1 MKERSFRPSPTVA
14 SKLAS
19 HENISRRQFMQVGAG
34 IATLALGVLELRGAE
49 ENSPSQRPNI
59 LYVFSDMQRAT
70 SLGCYGDTNVRT
82 PTLDAFAG
90 QGARFEAA
98 MSNTPVCCPHRACL
112 MTGLYS
118 HHHGVVSN
126 GVNFIRKARGIAEH
140 FRDAGYVS
148 GYSGKWHIPNGY
160 GSEDSVPL
168 GFPRGSDRKG
178 FGKRTRGHYVRI
190 TVRDESGREVEKE
203 VYRPTLVTDET
214 IKFIEKQS
222 KGTKPWIFFASWI
235 PPHGPYASPPK
246 FRKHYESRID
256 LPPNVPEGLPEEF
269 ARSNLPDYY
278 GMVESLDVEFKRIL
292 DALDR
297 SGAAKNTIVC
307 YSSDH
312 GDMIGC
318 QGYKAKRWP
327 YEESVRVP
335 FLIRY
340 PGVIRAGQ
348 VIEDP
353 FSTVDVYPTLA
364 GLAGIRAP
372 KGLDGLDFSPML
384 RGESSRSPRDY
395 VFLQMMYAYV
405 PWPGWRALRTHQ
417 YTYARTVKGPW
428 LLFDIA
434 KDPYQTNNLVS
445 DPASQTLLEEMD
457 KRLATIMKET
467 GDSWD
472 IKSTTGDIKNWL
484 PGGSKQKSQNLGVPW
499 PDGQVEATKE
509 ESGGGRKRK
518 KGGRRKVD
526 STAADDGE

>member
-1 MKERSFRPSPTVA
+1 
-14 SKLAS
+14 
-19 HENISRRQFMQVGAG
+19 
-34 IATLALGVLELRGAE
+34 
-49 ENSPSQRPNI
+49 
-59 LYVFSDMQRAT
+59 
-70 SLGCYGDTNVRT
+70 
-82 PTLDAFAG
+82 
-90 QGARFEAA
+90 
-98 MSNTPVCCPHRACL
+98 
-112 MTGLYS
+112 
-118 HHHGVVSN
+118 
-126 GVNFIRKARGIAEH
+126 
-140 FRDAGYVS
+140 
-148 GYSGKWHIPNGY
+148 
-160 GSEDSVPL
+160 
-168 GFPRGSDRKG
+168 
-178 FGKRTRGHYVRI
+178 
-190 TVRDESGREVEKE
+190 
-203 VYRPTLVTDET
+203 
-214 IKFIEKQS
+214 
-222 KGTKPWIFFASWI
+222 
-235 PPHGPYASPPK
+235 
-246 FRKHYESRID
+246 
-256 LPPNVPEGLPEEF
+256 LPEEF

-335 FLIRY
+335 ILIRY

-372 KGLDGLDFSPML
+372 EGLDGLDYSPML
-384 RGESSRSPRDY
+384 RGDSSRAPRDY

-405 PWPGWRALRTHQ
+405 PWPGWRAFRTRQ

-428 LLFDIA
+428 LLFDIT

-445 DPASQTLLEEMD
+445 DPASQTLVEEMD
-457 KRLATIMKET
+457 KRLAAIMMET

-472 IKSTTGDIKNWL
+472 IKSATGDIKNWL

-499 PDGQVEATKE
+499 PGGQVEATKE

-526 STAADDGE
+526 SNAPDDGE